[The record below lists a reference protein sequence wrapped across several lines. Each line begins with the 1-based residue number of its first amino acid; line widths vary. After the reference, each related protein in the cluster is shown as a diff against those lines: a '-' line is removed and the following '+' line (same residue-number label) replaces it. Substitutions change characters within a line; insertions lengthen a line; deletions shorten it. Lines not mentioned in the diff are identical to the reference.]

1 MKADVLAA
9 VADRGEAE
17 AVEIADTLGLTYEAA
32 AMALLRAYR
41 GGLLA
46 RVGSLGQEAF
56 RYFLTD
62 KGKRRLEYLEGTRRR
77 DSVGPA
83 SILNSRSGD
92 PDMRTKRLHSG
103 LYHCYECV
111 YEVTLTAE
119 PSLKCP
125 DCGSRLREGEL
136 PEEAEDDDEYEDEEE

>member
-1 MKADVLAA
+1 MKADVLAV

-17 AVEIADTLGLTYEAA
+17 ALEVASTLGLTYEAA

-41 GGLLA
+41 SGLLG
-46 RVGSLGQEAF
+46 RVGSLSREAF

-62 KGKRRLEYLEGTRRR
+62 KGRQRLDYLDGRSRHT
-77 DSVGPA
+77 A
-83 SILNSRSGD
+83 SPPPILKSRSGD
-92 PDMRTKRLHSG
+92 PDMRSKRLYSG
-103 LYHCYECV
+103 LYHCYECL

-125 DCGSRLREGEL
+125 DCGGRLHEGEL
-136 PEEAEDDDEYEDEEE
+136 PPEAEDDDDYEEDEG